1 MFVCMYTYR
10 FFFSYGTCIRKFR
23 RWLEQPGIGHCGWW
37 ILHTQRYFS
46 SLVLDVVVRPLVK
59 STFLGHV
66 SKQYYYDLLFL
77 EQWRRKKEMNISCI
91 YNYMVHIKE
100 FVLVVSLYKL
110 YRQYSR
116 WLWCYDTNLVIMI
129 ELIKLNLFWCN
140 EFAVHVWWFEN
151 EKMCYYDKSL
161 HV

>member
-1 MFVCMYTYR
+1 MYTYR
-10 FFFSYGTCIRKFR
+10 LFFSYGTCIRKFR

-77 EQWRRKKEMNISCI
+77 EQWSYMKEKKEMNISCI
-91 YNYMVHIKE
+91 YNYMVHIKD
-100 FVLVVSLYKL
+100 FVLVVNLYLSPILQVTVMLRHKFS
-110 YRQYSR
+110 YHDWTYKTQPF
-116 WLWCYDTNLVIMI
+116 LV
-129 ELIKLNLFWCN
+129 
-140 EFAVHVWWFEN
+140 
-151 EKMCYYDKSL
+151 
-161 HV
+161 